1 MTINTINLNI
11 NEGDGY
17 YNVKNER
24 KPGTIHNE
32 QAVKIQRDRHKLTL
46 RNKSTMRNMVDM
58 WDNNKLN
65 QAKKKKMSSHMSD
78 DHTTNNKEVQLKSRH
93 EPNNK
98 RTNQFSKVNKSRK
111 VHQNVSG
118 NTYKN
123 RFQTAIN
130 INKQDNSKQVYKS
143 IQLQNRQTT
152 LNTIEKI
159 AGINYKTP
167 TLVAFGK
174 LLYKIPSSYCDTS
187 VDTLK
192 RWKIKAMKM
201 KN

>member
-1 MTINTINLNI
+1 MNQTINEQINL
-11 NEGDGY
+11 
-17 YNVKNER
+17 VT
-24 KPGTIHNE
+24 TISLE
-32 QAVKIQRDRHKLTL
+32 I
-46 RNKSTMRNMVDM
+46 
-58 WDNNKLN
+58 
-65 QAKKKKMSSHMSD
+65 AK
-78 DHTTNNKEVQLKSRH
+78 TI
-93 EPNNK
+93 
-98 RTNQFSKVNKSRK
+98 
-111 VHQNVSG
+111 
-118 NTYKN
+118 
-123 RFQTAIN
+123 QTAIN
-130 INKQDNSKQVYKS
+130 NNKPDDSKQVYKS

-192 RWKIKAMKM
+192 RWKIKTMKM